1 MIRCTSLIRIIFVI
15 FIAASLFQ
23 GCGKE
28 SKQKKFV
35 ARVNDSYL
43 TKEDLARMMDTSSVS
58 NFYKNEVIR
67 NWINREVLYQQ
78 AEKQGIV
85 KEDNFK
91 RIMHEAQKEL
101 AGSLLLQKYFEDEKS
116 SSYQPSELEDFY
128 NNHKDDF
135 KRFHDSYLISLAIF
149 NNEDKAI
156 KFRTIALE
164 SNWDKASNIFK
175 DEPSI
180 IEREE
185 NELFYDY
192 QIQPAALY
200 RVVSEMDPNEI
211 STIINEEPGKY
222 AVAQLIDKFEQGAI
236 PPYDAVKQSVL
247 DEFIAQ
253 KKEELL
259 NNYLKELYS
268 NNKIE
273 IRN

>member
-1 MIRCTSLIRIIFVI
+1 MIRCISLIRIIFVI
-15 FIAASLFQ
+15 LITASFFL

-28 SKQKKFV
+28 SRQNNFV

-78 AEKQGIV
+78 AVKQGII
-85 KEDNFK
+85 KEDRFK
-91 RIMHEAQKEL
+91 QIMDDAKKEL
-101 AGSLLLQKYFEDEKS
+101 AGSLLLQKYYEDEKNNIE
-116 SSYQPSELEDFY
+116 PSALQDFY

-135 KRFHDSYLISLAIF
+135 KRFYDSYLINLTVF
-149 NNEDKAI
+149 NDQDKAI

-164 SNWDKASNIFK
+164 SNWDKAMNVFK

-180 IEREE
+180 IKKEE
-185 NELFYDY
+185 NELLYNY
-192 QIQPAALY
+192 QVHPEILY
-200 RVVSEMDPNEI
+200 QVISEMDPNEI
-211 STIINEEPGKY
+211 STVISEAPNQFAVVELIQKYNE
-222 AVAQLIDKFEQGAI
+222 DSI
-236 PPYDAVKQSVL
+236 PPYDAVKQAVL
-247 DEFIAQ
+247 DEFNAQ

-259 NNYLKELYS
+259 NNYIKELYS

-273 IRN
+273 VRN

>member
-28 SKQKKFV
+28 SKQKKII

-91 RIMHEAQKEL
+91 RIMHEAQIEL
-101 AGSLLLQKYFEDEKS
+101 AGSLLLQKYYEDEKS
-116 SSYQPSELEDFY
+116 SSYQPSEVEDFY

-135 KRFHDSYLISLAIF
+135 IRFHDSYLINLAVF

-156 KFRTIALE
+156 RFRTIALE
-164 SNWDKASNIFK
+164 SNWDKAANIFK

-180 IEREE
+180 IERDE
-185 NELFYDY
+185 NELLYDY

-222 AVAQLIDKFEQGAI
+222 AVVKLIDKFEQDAI
-236 PPYDAVKQSVL
+236 PPYSAVKQSVL